1 MILYVNGD
9 SHTAAAEATN
19 PHAFAEDD
27 GRYFYKGRAPHPDN
41 LKVSWGKLLSESL
54 QAGFHCDAESASSND
69 RILRTTREWINT
81 TYPRYNDEVIV
92 IIQWSTWEREEW
104 LIDGEYYQINASGI
118 DIVPESHQEQYKE
131 FVSTVDWKQKTQEA
145 YQKIWELHQE
155 LLDKNIK
162 HIFFNG
168 NNDFSSIPL
177 SARSDIKG
185 DKDWERHYIGPYDSD
200 QTFDSILRNSGYQT
214 VSPDSWH
221 FGRDAHGFWSRYML
235 QYILQHNFV

>member
-19 PHAFAEDD
+19 PYAFAEDD

-41 LKVSWGKLLSESL
+41 LKVSWGKLLAESL

-81 TYPRYNDEVIV
+81 TYPRFNDELLV

-104 LIDGEYYQINASGI
+104 LIDGEYYQINASGS
-118 DIVPESHQEQYKE
+118 DIVPESHQEKYKE
-131 FVSTVDWKQKTQEA
+131 FISTLNLSRRAMHVHKD
-145 YQKIWELHQE
+145 IWDLHQE
-155 LLDKNIK
+155 FLEKNIK

-168 NNDFSSIPL
+168 NSHFRTINNVQ
-177 SARSDIKG
+177 
-185 DKDWERHYIGPYDSD
+185 DWGVNYIGPYDSD
-200 QTFDSILRNSGYQT
+200 QTFDSVLRNSGYQT

-221 FGRDAHGFWSRYML
+221 FGRDAHGFWSRHML
-235 QYILQHNFV
+235 QYILQHNLV

>member
-27 GRYFYKGRAPHPDN
+27 GQYFYKGRLPHPDN
-41 LKVSWGKLLSESL
+41 LKVSWGKVLSDSL
-54 QAGFHCDAESASSND
+54 HSGFHCDAESASSNT
-69 RILRTTREWINT
+69 RILRTSRQWINEV
-81 TYPRYNDEVIV
+81 YPNFNDELLV

-118 DIVPESHQEQYKE
+118 DHVPESHQKKYKE
-131 FVSTVDWKQKTQEA
+131 FVSNVNWREKTNQA
-145 YQKIWELHQE
+145 HKDIWDFHCE

-168 NNDFSSIPL
+168 NSSFE
-177 SARSDIKG
+177 SVSET
-185 DKDWERHYIGPYDSD
+185 KDWGVNYISPYNSKE
-200 QTFDSILRNSGYQT
+200 TFDSILKSNGYET
-214 VSPDSWH
+214 ISSNSWH
-221 FGRDAHGFWSRYML
+221 YGRDAHSFWARHML
-235 QYILQHNFV
+235 QYILDNNII